1 MQQIIQMLEQNPA
14 EISTPCYFYSISR
27 LKQNFNALKAAL
39 GTQVILSV
47 KANSNTDLLVRS
59 TNFMNDGFE
68 VASIKELQTIVGG
81 DRIRYVNNP
90 SADKKFLRAA
100 ISGKARL
107 IIDNIDQLKIVAELA
122 EKRPP
127 AGVILRLNPVVLKQ
141 FNDTH
146 PKVRPD
152 QFGMDWDTAC
162 LAIDICKEK
171 NLPLMGFHLFKGSY
185 SFERSAM
192 ATVDS
197 VKVIIAEMEK
207 RYGQP
212 LSFANLGGGF
222 SERWQE
228 AKFDYAA
235 YREKLAELPQHITLA
250 HESGRGLMAS
260 IGHFAVRVRYV
271 KKIED
276 EYYAICDGGIAQNF
290 LLAQTENTLRRLRTP
305 TLWQPQPSDKKAACK
320 FVCSS
325 CSKDDVIGKQSDDYI
340 LPRPGDICIF
350 EHCGAY
356 NASYTVAPFLQL
368 PAATTYI
375 IE

>member
-1 MQQIIQMLEQNPA
+1 MQQIMQMLEQNPA
-14 EISTPCYFYSISR
+14 QISTPCYFYSISR
-27 LKQNFNALKAAL
+27 LKKNFDSLKAAL

-47 KANSNTDLLVRS
+47 KANSNTDLLVRC

-68 VASIKELQTIVGG
+68 VASITELQTIVGG

-90 SADKKFLRAA
+90 SADKKFFRAA

-107 IIDNIDQLKIVAELA
+107 IIDSIDQLNIVAELA
-122 EKRPP
+122 ERRPP
-127 AGVILRLNPVVLKQ
+127 IGIILRLNPVVLKQ
-141 FNDTH
+141 FNDAH

-152 QFGMDWDTAC
+152 QFGMDWDTTC
-162 LAIDICKEK
+162 TAIEFCKAK
-171 NLPLMGFHLFKGSY
+171 NLPLMGLHLFKGSY

-192 ATVDS
+192 ATIDS

-207 RYGQP
+207 RYGLP

-222 SERWQE
+222 SERWQD

-260 IGHFAVRVRYV
+260 IGNFAVRVRYV
-271 KKIED
+271 KQIEN
-276 EYYAICDGGIAQNF
+276 EYYVICDGGIAQNF

-305 TLWQPQPSDKKAACK
+305 ALWQSKPSEKKATCK
-320 FVCSS
+320 FVGSS
-325 CSKDDVIGKQSDDYI
+325 CSKDDVIGKQSADHI
-340 LPRPGDICIF
+340 LPQPGDICIF
-350 EHCGAY
+350 DHCGAY

-375 IE
+375 VE

>member
-1 MQQIIQMLEQNPA
+1 MQQIVQMLEQNPA
-14 EISTPCYFYSISR
+14 EISTPCYFYSISK
-27 LKQNFNALKAAL
+27 LKQNFEALKAAL

-47 KANSNTDLLVRS
+47 KANSNTDLLVRC
-59 TNFMNDGFE
+59 TNFINDGFE
-68 VASIKELQTIVGG
+68 VASIRELQTIVGG

-100 ISGKARL
+100 VSGKARL
-107 IIDNIDQLKIVAELA
+107 IIDNIAQLKIVAELA
-122 EKRPP
+122 EKRAP
-127 AGVILRLNPVVLKQ
+127 AGIILRLNPVVLKQ
-141 FNDTH
+141 FNDSH

-152 QFGMDWDTAC
+152 QFGMDWDSVC
-162 LAIDICKEK
+162 IAIDMCKAK

-192 ATVDS
+192 ATLDS

-222 SERWQE
+222 GERWQE
-228 AKFDYAA
+228 AEFDYTA

-271 KKIED
+271 KQIEN

-290 LLAQTENTLRRLRTP
+290 LLAQTENTLRKLRTP

-320 FVCSS
+320 FVGSS
-325 CSKDDVIGKQSDDYI
+325 CSKDDVIGKQSEDHV
-340 LPRPGDICIF
+340 LPQPGDICIF
-350 EHCGAY
+350 DFCGAY
-356 NASYTVAPFLQL
+356 NASYTLAPFLQL

-375 IE
+375 VE

>member
-1 MQQIIQMLEQNPA
+1 MQMLSQDQSQ
-14 EISTPCYFYSISR
+14 ISTPCYFYSISR
-27 LKQNFNALKAAL
+27 LKSNFDALKAAL

-47 KANSNTDLLVRS
+47 KANSNTDLLVRC

-68 VASIKELQTIVGG
+68 VASIAELQTIVGG

-90 SADKKFLRAA
+90 AADKKFFRAA

-107 IIDNIDQLKIVAELA
+107 VIDSIDQLNIVAELSK
-122 EKRPP
+122 KRPI
-127 AGVILRLNPVVLKQ
+127 AGIILRLNPVVLKQ
-141 FNDTH
+141 FNNDH

-152 QFGMDWDTAC
+152 QFGMDWDSSC
-162 LAIDICKEK
+162 IAIEFCKAN
-171 NLPLMGFHLFKGSY
+171 NLPLLGFHLFKGSY

-197 VKVIIAEMEK
+197 AKVIIAEMEK

-228 AKFDYAA
+228 ATFDYTA
-235 YREKLAELPQHITLA
+235 YREKLAELPPHITLA

-260 IGHFAVRVRYV
+260 IGYFAVRVRYV
-271 KKIED
+271 KQIEN
-276 EYYAICDGGIAQNF
+276 EYFVICDGGIAQNF
-290 LLAQTENTLRRLRTP
+290 LLAQTENTLRRLKKP
-305 TLWQPQPSDKKAACK
+305 TLWQSQPSYKKSACK
-320 FVCSS
+320 FVGSS
-325 CSKDDVIGKQSDDYI
+325 CSKDDVIGKQTEEHV
-340 LPRPGDICIF
+340 LPQPGDICIF
-350 EHCGAY
+350 EQCGAY
-356 NASYTVAPFLQL
+356 NASYTVAPFLHL